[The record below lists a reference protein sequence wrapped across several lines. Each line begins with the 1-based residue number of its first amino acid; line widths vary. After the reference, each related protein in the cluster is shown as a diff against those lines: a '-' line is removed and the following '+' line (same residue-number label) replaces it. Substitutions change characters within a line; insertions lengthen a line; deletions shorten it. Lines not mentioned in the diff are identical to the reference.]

1 MSTEMIIAAVMPR
14 TARKPDEDAKLRFLE
29 QARRDSDAQI
39 RAILD
44 TAVDAIITIDER
56 GTMESFNRA
65 AQKLFGFQPN
75 EVIGKNVKMLM
86 PEPYQSEHDG
96 YLSSYL
102 RTGKAKIIGIGRE
115 VTGLKK
121 DGTTF
126 PMELAVSEVRLGDRI
141 TFTGIVRDI
150 TDRKRLEREVLE
162 ISEREQQRIG
172 QDLHDGLCQQLTG
185 IAFLVQAMQQK
196 NGAGGRHDVA
206 QFSQITALLKE
217 AVTQARDL
225 SHGLYPVDPQ
235 PDGLMV
241 ALRELCTSVA
251 AMFNIRCNFRCPL
264 PVMMDD
270 SSVATHLY
278 RIAQECVQNAIR
290 HGKASRIKIELASRP
305 QVRLT
310 VSDNGVGFPPPD
322 QLRKGMGLRT
332 MAHRAQVIGAKLEI
346 RPLARGGS
354 EVICTLARRK

>member
-1 MSTEMIIAAVMPR
+1 MMPTEMIIAAINMPR
-14 TARKPDEDAKLRFLE
+14 TAGKPDENAKLRFLE

-56 GTMESFNRA
+56 GRMESFNRA

-86 PEPYQSEHDG
+86 PEPYRGEHDG

-172 QDLHDGLCQQLTG
+172 QDLHDGLCQDLAAIELMSQVLEQKLAPKSKAAATRAG
-185 IAFLVQAMQQK
+185 EIA
-196 NGAGGRHDVA
+196 RHVRDA
-206 QFSQITALLKE
+206 ISQTRLLARGLSPVTLQSEGLDSGLLELAANTEKMFGVVCRFE
-217 AVTQARDL
+217 SSGAVTI
-225 SHGLYPVDPQ
+225 
-235 PDGLMV
+235 
-241 ALRELCTSVA
+241 REPA
-251 AMFNIRCNFRCPL
+251 
-264 PVMMDD
+264 
-270 SSVATHLY
+270 VATHLY
-278 RIAQECVQNAIR
+278 RIAQEAV
-290 HGKASRIKIELASRP
+290 
-305 QVRLT
+305 
-310 VSDNGVGFPPPD
+310 
-322 QLRKGMGLRT
+322 
-332 MAHRAQVIGAKLEI
+332 
-346 RPLARGGS
+346 
-354 EVICTLARRK
+354 

>member
-1 MSTEMIIAAVMPR
+1 MMPTEMIIAAINMPR
-14 TARKPDEDAKLRFLE
+14 TAGKPDENAKLRFLE

-56 GTMESFNRA
+56 GRMESFNRA

-86 PEPYQSEHDG
+86 PEPYRGEHDG

-150 TDRKRLEREVLE
+150 TDRKRLEKEVLE
-162 ISEREQQRIG
+162 ISEREKRRIG

-185 IAFLVQAMQQK
+185 IAFLVQAMQQRLAADGK
-196 NGAGGRHDVA
+196 YDAK
-206 QFSQITALLKE
+206 QF
-217 AVTQARDL
+217 
-225 SHGLYPVDPQ
+225 G
-235 PDGLMV
+235 
-241 ALRELCTSVA
+241 
-251 AMFNIRCNFRCPL
+251 
-264 PVMMDD
+264 
-270 SSVATHLY
+270 
-278 RIAQECVQNAIR
+278 
-290 HGKASRIKIELASRP
+290 
-305 QVRLT
+305 QV
-310 VSDNGVGFPPPD
+310 
-322 QLRKGMGLRT
+322 
-332 MAHRAQVIGAKLEI
+332 
-346 RPLARGGS
+346 
-354 EVICTLARRK
+354 